1 MDIIG
6 SGNMEKEPKETSP
19 EVIPGTWSDL
29 LLYIFA
35 GFGLYVVASILVS
48 LPFQE
53 IDLTVTTLAILTNV
67 LFIGGGAYVLGIR
80 RKKITWAS
88 LGISPPVWKPE
99 YLLWAFLLAVG
110 LMPIRGVIGLVVE
123 ILLEGDFDNLQLRS
137 DLFTAGMDNGYAYL
151 ILLLGVGILAPIS
164 EELFFRGL
172 IYNWFRQRWG
182 MWVSILLSS
191 IWFSIG
197 HIDSLG
203 VVASSFLMGGVIAYV
218 YERTRSLWFAIAI
231 HLITNSISVLLL
243 MLIQLIS
250 PYIPV

>member
-1 MDIIG
+1 
-6 SGNMEKEPKETSP
+6 
-19 EVIPGTWSDL
+19 
-29 LLYIFA
+29 
-35 GFGLYVVASILVS
+35 
-48 LPFQE
+48 
-53 IDLTVTTLAILTNV
+53 
-67 LFIGGGAYVLGIR
+67 
-80 RKKITWAS
+80 
-88 LGISPPVWKPE
+88 
-99 YLLWAFLLAVG
+99 
-110 LMPIRGVIGLVVE
+110 
-123 ILLEGDFDNLQLRS
+123 
-137 DLFTAGMDNGYAYL
+137 MDNGYAYL